1 MLSIQEFNA
10 ATSAY
15 TKRFL
20 VVSALSVIIMFA
32 CFAVVG
38 VWRDPL
44 LVFCTGHFSEPV
56 AEALTGVAAAP
67 ALIVLVAGL
76 WLGERRAKRDARLFC
91 PHCGKNLT
99 GMRHLVIATRNC
111 GYCGKRVLAEPA
123 DSAQQSSGVNDL
135 SARTL

>member
-20 VVSALSVIIMFA
+20 VVSALTVLTMFA
-32 CFAVVG
+32 CLAAAAAY
-38 VWRDPL
+38 RDPL
-44 LVFCTGHFSEPV
+44 RVFYTRLFSEPV
-56 AEALTGVAAAP
+56 AEALMGLAPAP

-76 WLGERRAKRDARLFC
+76 WLGERRAKRDARLSC
-91 PHCGKNLT
+91 PHCGKNLA
-99 GMRHLVIATRNC
+99 GMRHLVVATRNC
-111 GYCGKRVLAEPA
+111 GYCGKRVLAEPVGP
-123 DSAQQSSGVNDL
+123 AQQSSEFNDF